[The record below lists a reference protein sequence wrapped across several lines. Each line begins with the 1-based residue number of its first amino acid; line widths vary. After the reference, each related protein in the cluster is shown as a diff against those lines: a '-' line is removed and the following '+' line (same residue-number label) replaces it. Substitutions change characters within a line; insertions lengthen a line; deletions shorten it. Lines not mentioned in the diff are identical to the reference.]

1 MTTVRVYG
9 KIGSMKDLVQLQEVA
24 SSHGLIAVGI
34 TEGAAMY
41 RLDQTTNMSV
51 FLDLDQVM
59 EILKIDNS
67 QLREII
73 EKRGIVEFADNI
85 IEDEPEQL
93 EIEQVEED
101 PVIEDQPVT
110 EEAIPEEPS
119 VVQECSECED
129 CSIYK
134 NKISRVKA
142 AIIESIGEATNFI
155 DILDK
160 LLKEL
165 E

>member
-41 RLDQTTNMSV
+41 KLDQMTSMSV
-51 FLDLDQVM
+51 SLDVNQAM
-59 EILKIDNS
+59 EILKFDDS
-67 QLREII
+67 QMRQFM
-73 EKRGIVEFADNI
+73 EKRGIVEFADNV
-85 IEDEPEQL
+85 IEDDPVQP
-93 EIEQVEED
+93 EIEPVEEE
-101 PVIEDQPVT
+101 PVIEDQVDA
-110 EEAIPEEPS
+110 EEATPEEP
-119 VVQECSECED
+119 VVIQECPECED

-134 NKISRVKA
+134 DKLSRVKA
-142 AIIESIGEATNFI
+142 AIIESVGETTNFI